1 MSKLRAAPHG
11 VAGLDLLFFLMA
23 AVEMLILFHSALPP
37 QQMLQSLTQI
47 PDFSEQKKTK
57 VYLKQKE
64 TLVHLSL
71 SPPRVT
77 K

>member
-1 MSKLRAAPHG
+1 
-11 VAGLDLLFFLMA
+11 
-23 AVEMLILFHSALPP
+23 MLILFHSALPP
-37 QQMLQSLTQI
+37 QQMLKSLTQI
-47 PDFSEQKKTK
+47 PDFSEQEKTK

-71 SPPRVT
+71 SAPLVT